1 MSDTMDDE
9 FAADREEMQRTL
21 PPGPYVFNPEVTITM
36 TEGKGWVWGL
46 INDVAFSPIPMMTG
60 RLVTYAEICVL
71 IEKEHIKRM
80 NQAWQDGWQDGWR
93 EGRKAAGKGD

>member
-1 MSDTMDDE
+1 MSDNIYHE
-9 FAADREEMQRTL
+9 FPAAREEMQRTL

-80 NQAWQDGWQDGWR
+80 NQAWQDGWR